1 MICGAA
7 SAQTPA
13 SDAAR
18 TETLVKQA
26 VERYAAGLEASR
38 AQNPLDVINTTS
50 VPMTLEDAVRHAVD
64 SNLEMAVER
73 LNPQTFDFTLAS
85 LLANYHPTATS
96 TLGRRDNVRPPSNL
110 LNPGAPNVSTM
121 TYNAGLTQN
130 VRWGGGNFALTF
142 NNAKIVSP
150 TDQLASFD
158 PQFNSSYL
166 FSYTQPLLRGFRIDQ
181 NRQQIATTVISR
193 DNAELN
199 LKARTTNTLSAVRAA
214 YWDYSFSIQAV
225 EVAKQ
230 SLALASKLLS
240 DNKIRVE
247 VGTMAP
253 MDVVQAEAE
262 EATRQQALTTATA
275 TMRTAELSLK
285 RLIVGGTNDPLWSQH
300 IEPVDRPDFQT
311 VSIDVEGA
319 VRSALQQRTDL
330 QIARNA
336 LESNSVLLKS
346 QRDSALPD
354 VDALVTYGASGLG
367 GTQWN
372 LSGTG
377 LDRTRN
383 GVLFAGGYNDAL
395 GTLFGRDYP
404 NWQFALNVNYP
415 IGGNSSEAQAARTRL
430 LIQQNQAQIR
440 ASELTVATEVTNAA
454 LQVTNSIEALAASRV
469 ARDLSQRRL
478 DAEMSRFDVGMSNNY
493 QVVQMQRDLREAQNS
508 ELRALLNYRKAL
520 VEFDRV
526 QQAGASGGG
535 GAAAAAAAGG
545 GGGGAAAT
553 AAR

>member
-1 MICGAA
+1 MLGRKLVAAASFVLLTSGAA
-7 SAQTPA
+7 SAQTA
-13 SDAAR
+13 SSDAAR
-18 TETLVKQA
+18 TESLVKQA
-26 VERYAAGLEASR
+26 VERYTSGLEASR
-38 AQNPLDVINTTS
+38 GQAAQDAATRAAA
-50 VPMTLEDAVRHAVD
+50 VPMTLEDAVRRAID
-64 SNLEMAVER
+64 NNLEMAVER
-73 LNPQTFDFTLAS
+73 LNPQTFDFTLAA
-85 LLANYHPTATS
+85 LRANYNPNATS
-96 TLGRRDNVRPPSNL
+96 TIGRRDNVRPPTNL
-110 LNPGAPNVSTM
+110 LNPGSPNVSTM
-121 TYNAGLTQN
+121 TYNTGVTQN
-130 VRWGGGNFALTF
+130 IRWGGGNYALTF
-142 NNAKIVSP
+142 NNNKVVSP
-150 TDQLASFD
+150 TDQLARFD

-181 NRQQIATTVISR
+181 TRQQMQTAVINR

-199 LKARTTNTLSAVRAA
+199 LKARTTNTLAAVRAA
-214 YWDYSFSIQAV
+214 YWDYVYSIQSV
-225 EVAKQ
+225 DVAQQ

-262 EATRQQALTTATA
+262 EATRQQTLTIATA

-285 RLIVGGTNDPLWSQH
+285 RLIVGGTSDPLWAQH
-300 IEPVDRPDFQT
+300 IEPTDKPDFQT
-311 VSIDVEGA
+311 VAIDVEGA

-336 LESNSVLLKS
+336 FESNNVLLKS
-346 QRDSALPD
+346 QRDQSLPD

-367 GTQWN
+367 GVQWN
-372 LSGTG
+372 LIGSG
-377 LDRTRN
+377 LEQTRS
-383 GVLFAGGYNDAL
+383 GILVDGGYNTAL
-395 GTLFGRDYP
+395 RTLFDRAYP

-415 IGGNSSEAQAARTRL
+415 IGGNAAEAQAARTRL

-454 LQVTNSIEALAASRV
+454 LQVTNSTEALAAARA

-478 DAEMSRFDVGMSNNY
+478 DAEMSRFEVGMSNNY
-493 QVVQMQRDLREAQNS
+493 QVVQSQRDLREAQNS

-526 QQAGASGGG
+526 QQAGA
-535 GAAAAAAAGG
+535 
-545 GGGGAAAT
+545 
-553 AAR
+553 R